1 MTLVLGL
8 DIGSTTTK
16 AALVELTDEVSVVH
30 VARRPTPAD
39 ADALIAAAADVLREC
54 AAAASGPIAAIGIAA
69 MAESGAALDA
79 GGSALTPLLRWDR
92 GVDRSHLEALL
103 TKHPRLPATTGI
115 PATTKPAA
123 VALLGLRAEHPEMFG
138 AMRHWSGVADIVAH
152 ALTGERATDHTLAAR
167 TMLTGFGGRSWN
179 CDVVESLGVRAAV
192 LPEVRAP
199 GDPVGATS
207 EAAERFGLSRG
218 IPVHIAGHDHA
229 VGAWA
234 AGVREAGDTADSL
247 GTAEAVVRVTDA
259 VDIARAVDAGFS
271 VGRTVDGT
279 ASTIL
284 GGSPACGAMIA
295 WWDAQHPDD
304 RMLTRLGAL
313 EADDWVAG
321 AALVMPY
328 PSGRQC
334 PTPSPDARVQVLGDT
349 GGPVDRARSLLQS
362 LVAHSRWMRETADE
376 LAGSPTRSLAVL
388 GSLTER
394 VPAWAPLIATAGV
407 PTSACGAEEPVAAG
421 AALLAAVRAGEAPID
436 APILACER
444 VTPPRAAGF
453 EDTYRRFLAAVS
465 AEPVT
470 TEGES

>member
-16 AALVELTDEVSVVH
+16 AALVELSDEVSVVQ
-30 VARRPTPAD
+30 VARRPTPSD
-39 ADALIAAAADVLREC
+39 ADALVSTAADVLREC

-79 GGSALTPLLRWDR
+79 AGSALTPLLRWDR
-92 GVDRSHLEALL
+92 GVDRAHLHALL
-103 TKHPRLPATTGI
+103 AQHPDLPAATGI

-123 VALLGLRAEHPEMFG
+123 VALLALRTEQPEVFR
-138 AMRHWSGVADIVAH
+138 AMRHWSGVADLVAH

-167 TMLTGFGGRSWN
+167 TMLTDFGGESWN
-179 CDVVESLGVRAAV
+179 DKVIESLGVRATV
-192 LPEVRAP
+192 LPDVRAP
-199 GDPVGATS
+199 GEPAGATS
-207 EAAERFGLSRG
+207 EAAERFGLARG

-247 GTAEAVVRVTDA
+247 GTAEAVVRVTDT
-259 VDIARAVDAGFS
+259 VDILRAVDAGFS

-279 ASTIL
+279 ALTVL
-284 GGSPACGAMIA
+284 GGSPACGAMLT
-295 WWDAQHPDD
+295 WWDAEHPED
-304 RMLTRLGAL
+304 RMLAQLGAL
-313 EADDWVAG
+313 GADTWEVG
-321 AALVMPY
+321 GALVLPY

-334 PTPSPDARVQVLGDT
+334 PTPSPGARVQVLGDT
-349 GGPVDRARSLLQS
+349 VGPVDRARSLLQS
-362 LVAHSRWMRETADE
+362 LVAQSRWMRETADE
-376 LAGSPTRSLAVL
+376 LAGSPTRALTVI

-407 PTSACGAEEPVAAG
+407 PTSVCSAEEPVAAG
-421 AALLAAVRAGEAPID
+421 AAVLAAVRTDEAPID
-436 APILACER
+436 AR
-444 VTPPRAAGF
+444 VLSCAKVEPLHAAGF
-453 EDTYRRFLAAVS
+453 DDTYRRFLAAVMP
-465 AEPVT
+465 EVT